1 MIIKNPPFE
10 DGNKRIATYMF
21 NVYLTLNNREV
32 SMSPLFATQ
41 IAESKP
47 ENKEL
52 IIDLIIAIIQNSKKT
67 DK

>member
-1 MIIKNPPFE
+1 
-10 DGNKRIATYMF
+10 MF

-47 ENKEL
+47 ENKAL